1 MGMWVTVKWYAGKW
15 IILEKWEE
23 MSGQKWSE
31 WESGILGKWECGGE
45 FENEKVGK
53 VVKVGKGGKMEIVYK
68 VSSWVSG
75 KVEKEG
81 KVEKR
86 ESGNESGKMGKSWNV
101 GNQDP

>member
-1 MGMWVTVKWYAGKW
+1 MDKSFPSGKV
-15 IILEKWEE
+15 
-23 MSGQKWSE
+23 GY
-31 WESGILGKWECGGE
+31 WESGNVGVNLKM
-45 FENEKVGK
+45 EKLE
-53 VVKVGKGGKMEIVYK
+53 KMEIVYK

-86 ESGNESGKMGKSWNV
+86 ESGKESGKMGKSWNV